1 MSCPRTYCIVG
12 NSRFVEYLDQAV
24 QALIKNVGSGTM
36 KVRWNAC
43 YAVAN
48 MFHNHLLLHGN
59 IGVTVSYSR
68 IFNS

>member
-1 MSCPRTYCIVG
+1 MYWPLVFFIVG

-24 QALIKNVGSGTM
+24 EALIKNVGSGTM

-43 YAVAN
+43 YAVSN

-59 IGVTVSYSR
+59 IGVTVSYKR
-68 IFNS
+68 TIDC